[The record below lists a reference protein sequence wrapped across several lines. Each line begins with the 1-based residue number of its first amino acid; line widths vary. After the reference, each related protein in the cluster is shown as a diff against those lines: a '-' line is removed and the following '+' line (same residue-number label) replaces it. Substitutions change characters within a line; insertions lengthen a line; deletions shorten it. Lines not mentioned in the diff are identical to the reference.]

1 MKDITLFLIYIRDWI
16 PKDSLPYLK
25 ESLEKIS
32 EEQKQKLLL
41 LKFKNPLY
49 GLLFSIII
57 PGVDRIY
64 KGDIVLGVL
73 KLILFPFA
81 YISLRI
87 AIDNKD
93 TMKSIIFSILFS
105 ALLVWTILDI
115 FLVHKGIAE
124 DNLKKIFE
132 IFAIK

>member
-49 GLLFSIII
+49 GLLLLFQVWIEFT
-57 PGVDRIY
+57 
-64 KGDIVLGVL
+64 KA
-73 KLILFPFA
+73 ILF
-81 YISLRI
+81 
-87 AIDNKD
+87 
-93 TMKSIIFSILFS
+93 
-105 ALLVWTILDI
+105 
-115 FLVHKGIAE
+115 
-124 DNLKKIFE
+124 
-132 IFAIK
+132 